1 VNERVIKGLVDI
13 LVTSLEKLCEIIDPN
28 MYKKGDNIPL
38 FEIRADIEEKE
49 IRFEPEFDFMPDQ
62 SGLCDLVNT
71 WISDFFKVCTLIAR
85 VDASKGLPGD

>member
-1 VNERVIKGLVDI
+1 
-13 LVTSLEKLCEIIDPN
+13 

-49 IRFEPEFDFMPDQ
+49 IRFDPEFDFMPDQ
-62 SGLCDLVNT
+62 SGLCDMVNT